1 MVRLD
6 PCQPGADWLPGVHVH
21 QSRRFLRGGGWRD
34 NTPGL
39 LAADRELIVTP
50 KVATEDYGFR
60 CILILKHPAKPH

>member
-1 MVRLD
+1 VWEWCTAW
-6 PCQPGADWLPGVHVH
+6 PSEEGVG
-21 QSRRFLRGGGWRD
+21 RILRGGGWRD

-60 CILILKHPAKPH
+60 CILILKHPAQPH